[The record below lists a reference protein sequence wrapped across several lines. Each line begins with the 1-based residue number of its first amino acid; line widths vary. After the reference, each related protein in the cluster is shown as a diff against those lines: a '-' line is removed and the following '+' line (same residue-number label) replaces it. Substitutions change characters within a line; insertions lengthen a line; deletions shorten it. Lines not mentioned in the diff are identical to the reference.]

1 MNDFGKQIKNL
12 RKKYQLTQIELSER
26 AGVGL
31 RFIRE
36 LENGKSTVRLDKVTQ
51 VLQFFGYHIEIVK
64 NENEL

>member
-1 MNDFGKQIKNL
+1 MNNFGKQIKNL

-64 NENEL
+64 RK

>member
-1 MNDFGKQIKNL
+1 MNNIGKQIKIL
-12 RKKYQLTQIELSER
+12 RKKYQLTQVELSER

-36 LENGKSTVRLDKVTQ
+36 LENGKSTVRLDKVTP

-64 NENEL
+64 NKNGL